1 MLRAFGPVF
10 FCPKGHRMRRV
21 LLKISGEALGG
32 SEGTGIQ
39 AEVIRSVAQ
48 QVTSVLELGIQV
60 GMVVGGGNIFRGVQG
75 TASGIKRVPGDFMGM
90 LATIINAVAVQNI
103 FVDSGI
109 KTKVMTPFRLQEY
122 VELHNIE
129 KALEY
134 MANGYVVLFAGGAGH
149 PFFTTDPAAALR
161 ASEIDA
167 DLLIKATKVNGVY
180 DRDPMQHSDAIFYD
194 RLSFQQVLKDELKI
208 MDLAAIAM
216 CMDSQI
222 PIRVVNIFE
231 DDNILKI
238 CRGESVGTLIH
249 QED

>member
-1 MLRAFGPVF
+1 
-10 FCPKGHRMRRV
+10 MRRV

-39 AEVIRSVAQ
+39 ADIIRSVAH
-48 QVTSVLELGIQV
+48 QVRSVLELGIQV

-75 TASGIKRVPGDFMGM
+75 AATGIKRVPGDFMGM

-103 FVDSGI
+103 FADSGV
-109 KTKVMTPFRLQEY
+109 KAQVMTPFRLQVY
-122 VELHNIE
+122 VQLHNVE
-129 KALEY
+129 NALEY
-134 MANGYVVLFAGGAGH
+134 MSNGQVVLFAGGAGH

-180 DRDPMQHSDAIFYD
+180 DCDPMKYSNAVFYD
-194 RLSFQQVLKDELKI
+194 RLTFQQVLKDELKI

-238 CRGESVGTLIH
+238 CQGESVGTLIH
-249 QED
+249 QEV

>member
-1 MLRAFGPVF
+1 
-10 FCPKGHRMRRV
+10 MRRV

-32 SEGTGIQ
+32 SQGTGIQ
-39 AEVIRSVAQ
+39 ADIIRSVAH
-48 QVTSVLELGIQV
+48 QVKSVLELGIQV

-75 TASGIKRVPGDFMGM
+75 EATGIKRVPGDFMGM

-103 FVDSGI
+103 FADSGV
-109 KTKVMTPFRLQEY
+109 KAQVMTPFRLQEY
-122 VELHNIE
+122 VQLHNVE
-129 KALEY
+129 NALEY
-134 MANGYVVLFAGGAGH
+134 MSNGQVVLFAGGAGH

-180 DRDPMQHSDAIFYD
+180 DRDPMKYSNAVFYD
-194 RLSFQQVLKDELKI
+194 RLTFQQVLKDELKI

-238 CRGESVGTLIH
+238 CQGESVGTLIH
-249 QED
+249 QEV